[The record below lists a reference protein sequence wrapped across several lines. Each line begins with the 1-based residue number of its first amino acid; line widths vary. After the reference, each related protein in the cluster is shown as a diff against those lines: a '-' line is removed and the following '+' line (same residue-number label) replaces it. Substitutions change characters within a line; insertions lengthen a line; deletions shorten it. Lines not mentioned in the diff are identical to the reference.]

1 MENPDLDV
9 ITIGRS
15 SVDLYGNQVG
25 GRLEDMTSF
34 AKYLGG
40 SPTNTAAG
48 ASRLGL
54 KSAVITAVGDE
65 HMGRFIIE
73 QLERE
78 GVDTRG
84 VKIDPQR
91 LTALVILGI
100 RDHQTFPLIFFRE
113 NCADLALSVD
123 DIDPGFI
130 RRARSV
136 VLSGTHFSTARVA
149 AMSRKAAEIC
159 RDNGGRIA
167 FDVDYRPVLWG
178 IGGHGSGEERY
189 VKDGEVTEHL
199 QAILPLC
206 DLIVGTEEEL
216 HIAGGAA
223 DTLEALRAI
232 RAKTDAAIVCKRG
245 PMGCVVF
252 PGDIPDD
259 IEKGIRGPGFPV
271 EVYNVLGA
279 GDAFMS
285 GFLRGWLN
293 DESWE
298 TCAEFANACGAFAV
312 SRHGCTPAMPSW
324 TELSYF
330 LEHGSREHALRKDQT
345 LNHIHWAT
353 TRRREWPALVA
364 LAIDHRVQFE
374 DMVAD
379 IGGDPDRIGGFKKL
393 AILALDRVADG
404 RPGFGTLLD
413 GRYGRQALHDCMD
426 GRYWVG
432 RPVERPGS
440 RPLRFEAGPDITGEL
455 LEWPADQVAKC
466 LVFYHPDDPQALR
479 KEQEQTVLALF
490 EACRLTGHEMLLEII
505 PSKAGPVDARTTARA
520 MQNFYDLGIKP
531 DWWKLEPATEDAAW
545 RAIGACIERND
556 PHCRGILVLG
566 LDAPMEELIASFEL
580 MAPHGWVK
588 GFAIGR
594 TVFGDAARAWLAG
607 DIDDGAAVDR
617 MAARFG
623 ELVEAWGALRE
634 DKDDADS

>member
-1 MENPDLDV
+1 MENLDLDV
-9 ITIGRS
+9 ITIGRC

-25 GRLEDMTSF
+25 GRLEDMASF

-73 QLERE
+73 QLKRE

-100 RDHQTFPLIFFRE
+100 RDHQTFPLIFYRE

-136 VLSGTHFSTARVA
+136 VLSGTHFSTASVA

-178 IGGHGSGEERY
+178 IGGHGSGEQRY
-189 VKDGEVTEHL
+189 VKDGAVTEHL

-216 HIAGGAA
+216 HIVGGAA

-252 PGDIPDD
+252 PGDIPDS
-259 IEKGIRGPGFPV
+259 IEQGIRGPGFSV
-271 EVYNVLGA
+271 EVFNVLGA

-285 GFLRGWLN
+285 GFLRGWLF
-293 DESWE
+293 DESWR

-330 LEHGSREHALRKDQT
+330 LEHGSRERALRKDET

-379 IGGDPDRIGGFKKL
+379 IGGDPGRIGGFKKL

-413 GRYGRQALHDCMD
+413 GRFGKQALHDCMD

-466 LVFYHPDDPQALR
+466 LVFYHPDDPLALR

-490 EACRLTGHEMLLEII
+490 DACRLTGHEMLLEII
-505 PSKAGPVDARTTARA
+505 PSKAGAVDARTTARA

-545 RAIGACIERND
+545 SAIGACIERND

-566 LDAPMEELIASFEL
+566 LDAPMEDLIASFEL

-607 DIDDGAAVDR
+607 DIDDDAAVDR

-623 ELVEAWGALRE
+623 ELVEAWDRLRE
-634 DKDDADS
+634 DKDDAHD